1 MATSVILPKQG
12 QSVETC
18 IITEWYKK
26 KGERVEKGELL
37 FAYETD
43 KSSFEEEAK
52 EDGVLLEVYFGAGDE
67 VPVLTEIAVIGEP
80 GEEIAARPEVPFVA
94 SGVSSGPGEEPSIP
108 FPETEPGISSP
119 DAQSSARSMDTGSP
133 KPSKEPEPTIQTAE
147 TPVPFEEVEP
157 SASDEGPGSFLEE
170 TAGNGDKIKI
180 SPRARK
186 MAELKG
192 IPLAGILG
200 TGPAGRIIVRDIE
213 ALAGAPKA
221 KEAAPET
228 ASETVPGDIPETAPE
243 ATSEKVPGTAPE
255 TVPGTAPEEIRE
267 TATGEVTDAVSEK
280 IPEKVPGLEG
290 DWQDRPLTNMRKL
303 IAKAMH
309 ASLQNS
315 AQLTHHLGADAR
327 SILSL
332 RSKIK
337 KMQAEGYPH
346 NVTLNDMICF
356 ATLRALKKHP
366 QANVHFLGDSIRYF
380 RNIHLGIAVDTDR
393 GLMVPVIRFA
403 DDFSLVGLS
412 NQIAR
417 LAGACRTGKVDPD
430 LLQPEA
436 ATFTVSN
443 LGNYGV
449 EMFTP
454 VINLP
459 QAAILGVNTILE
471 RPARMEDGT
480 LGFIPYLG
488 LSLTYDHRAIDGGP
502 ATLFLAEVKKEIEQF
517 NHELIN
523 L

>member
-26 KGERVEKGELL
+26 KGERVEKGDLL

-43 KSSFEEEAK
+43 KSSFEEEAQ
-52 EDGVLLEVYFGAGDE
+52 EGGILLEVYYEEGDE
-67 VPVLTEIAVIGEP
+67 VAVLSELALIGEE
-80 GEEIAARPEVPFVA
+80 GEKLEAAQPA
-94 SGVSSGPGEEPSIP
+94 AK
-108 FPETEPGISSP
+108 TN
-119 DAQSSARSMDTGSP
+119 
-133 KPSKEPEPTIQTAE
+133 SK
-147 TPVPFEEVEP
+147 
-157 SASDEGPGSFLEE
+157 LR
-170 TAGNGDKIKI
+170 I

-186 MAELKG
+186 MADLQGVTVEN
-192 IPLAGILG
+192 IHG
-200 TGPAGRIIVRDIE
+200 TGPNGRIIVRDIE
-213 ALAGAPKA
+213 AIAGGSIVVGSEGPAVKTSEAIKPAEKPSIEPAA
-221 KEAAPET
+221 KPVSQPSATPVI
-228 ASETVPGDIPETAPE
+228 SGDYQDIPL
-243 ATSEKVPGTAPE
+243 S
-255 TVPGTAPEEIRE
+255 
-267 TATGEVTDAVSEK
+267 
-280 IPEKVPGLEG
+280 
-290 DWQDRPLTNMRKL
+290 NMRKL

-315 AQLTHHLGADAR
+315 AQLTHHLSADAR

-332 RSKIK
+332 RKKIK
-337 KMQAEGYPH
+337 KKQDEGH
-346 NVTLNDMICF
+346 LQNITLNDMICF
-356 ATLRALKKHP
+356 AVVRALKKHP
-366 QANVHFLGDSIRYF
+366 EANTHFIGESIRRF
-380 RNIHLGIAVDTDR
+380 RKIHLGIAVDTER
-393 GLMVPVIRFA
+393 GLMVPVLRNA
-403 DDFSLVGLS
+403 DDLSLAGLS
-412 NQIAR
+412 TQLSE
-417 LAGACRTGKVDPD
+417 LAAACRSGKIDPD

-480 LGFIPYLG
+480 FGFVPYLG
-488 LSLTYDHRAIDGGP
+488 LSLTYDHRALDGGP
-502 ATLFLAEVKKEIEQF
+502 ATLFLAGIKEEIEQF